1 MVPRGRIELPL
12 CHQKRILNPPRLPI
26 PPPRRRTSRAEYSIR
41 RLCRAG
47 QWFPWPGGRFSAT
60 ISALFCNAGMPFMRV
75 SDFHFDLPDSLIA
88 RHPLAERRASR
99 LLCLDGPSG
108 ALEHRRFAELLE
120 YLRPGDLMVF
130 NNTRVIPARLFGRK
144 ETGGQLEIL
153 VERVLDDHRVLAHV
167 RASKSPK
174 PGSRILLEDD
184 SQVSMLARH
193 DALFELGFAEPVL
206 PLLDRIGHMPLPP
219 YIDRPDESADRERYQ
234 TVYAQRA
241 GAVAAPTAGLHFDS
255 ELLAAIRDLGV
266 ETAEVTLH
274 VGAGTFQPVRVE
286 RIEDHHMHSEW
297 LEVGPDVVAAVQ
309 ACKARGGRVIAVG
322 TTSVRSLETAA
333 QSGEI
338 VPYSGDTDIFLYPGR
353 PFHVVDALVTNF
365 HLPESTLLMLV
376 SAFAGYRETM
386 AAYRAAVENGYRF
399 FSYGDAMFIT
409 RNPDARGPEDEQ

>member
-1 MVPRGRIELPL
+1 
-12 CHQKRILNPPRLPI
+12 
-26 PPPRRRTSRAEYSIR
+26 
-41 RLCRAG
+41 
-47 QWFPWPGGRFSAT
+47 
-60 ISALFCNAGMPFMRV
+60 MRV

-88 RHPLAERRASR
+88 RHPLAQRRASR

-108 ALEHRRFAELLE
+108 ALEHRRFGELLE

-153 VERVLDDHRVLAHV
+153 VERVLDEHRVLAHV

-386 AAYRAAVENGYRF
+386 AAYRAAVDNEYRF